1 MPPQIV
7 FVDMNPAF
15 IIVVSELFAD
25 CPNVS
30 ARCVKCIQEIPQENT
45 VFVSPANSLGFMDGG
60 IDYVYSR
67 TMFPGVEQ
75 RVREKIKSLG
85 ILSGLGRNYLPV
97 GSAIIVGAHH
107 TVSTT
112 KLISAPTMFLPH
124 NVATTKN
131 AYHAFMAVLG
141 VFTKS
146 AVETL
151 TLVCPALCTGVG
163 RMNVR
168 NAAEQMHSAYT
179 DFFSGTFPEE
189 IPFHGDASVFLT
201 HSRDI
206 ENEQPI
212 NYDNRE
218 IRPDMS
224 VMSYIDA
231 VRITKRM

>member
-1 MPPQIV
+1 MPPRIV
-7 FVDMNPAF
+7 FADKNTEF
-15 IIVVSELFAD
+15 ITRVSELFAD

-30 ARCVKCIQEIPQENT
+30 ATLVECIKEIPQDKA

-85 ILSGLGRNYLPV
+85 IVSGLGRNYLPV
-97 GSAIIVGAHH
+97 GSAIMVPAG
-107 TVSTT
+107 TSSY
-112 KLISAPTMFLPH
+112 LISCPTMFLPH
-124 NVATTKN
+124 NVANTQN
-131 AYHAFMAVLG
+131 AFYAFSAVLG
-141 VFTKS
+141 LFAKS
-146 AVETL
+146 GASESY

-163 RMNVR
+163 RMDVHV
-168 NAAEQMHSAYT
+168 AATQMHNAYV
-179 DFFSGTFPEE
+179 DFCESQRVPVQIRFQDDPC
-189 IPFHGDASVFLT
+189 VFLT
-201 HSRDI
+201 QSRDS
-206 ENEQPI
+206 EQPI

-231 VRITKRM
+231 VKKK